1 MESHIVYS
9 IFINSLA
16 QPGQAFLK
24 HEQHLVTT
32 SETVSSAGSEFKLSS
47 AGGDVSGSSSS
58 ASQHL
63 TQLSAALTLRQVA
76 GLPSWSC
83 GDTSHRRQRF
93 TTANDI
99 GKASKTTMTSTPWAL
114 SQSLGYI
121 WSSCASKLLAAERA
135 AAGLAKLVPQLKR
148 RNP

>member
-1 MESHIVYS
+1 M
-9 IFINSLA
+9 
-16 QPGQAFLK
+16 
-24 HEQHLVTT
+24 
-32 SETVSSAGSEFKLSS
+32 SSAGSEFKLSS
-47 AGGDVSGSSSS
+47 AGCDVSGSSSS

-99 GKASKTTMTSTPWAL
+99 GKASKTTMTITPWAFIPKFGL
-114 SQSLGYI
+114 FGG
-121 WSSCASKLLAAERA
+121 ASKLLAAERA
-135 AAGLAKLVPQLKR
+135 AAGLAKLVSQLKR
-148 RNP
+148 CNS